1 MRGPRLSC
9 SDHGGQ
15 GKRCL
20 FLGMLV
26 EVAHNP
32 DDPAD
37 QDRCGRDLRAL
48 EPMPGRD
55 RNRDN
60 RESSALVK
68 LPCPSAR
75 KDVASPSR
83 PFNSAEGLMEAD
95 RLNAPLADAGG
106 GRQGQGRGGRGA
118 EVRAAWGAAADP
130 GAEGPGRVAPRSAP
144 AGGGPPQVR
153 PDAGWGYGAAKAAS
167 TALARVISS
176 APGARKLRDKKS
188 GTMPASGAFV
198 EPGRA
203 GLAQSWHHSCC
214 KAPQAGE
221 GVLPQ
226 ERR

>member
-1 MRGPRLSC
+1 MGC
-9 SDHGGQ
+9 SDHGWQ
-15 GKRCL
+15 GKRCPS
-20 FLGMLV
+20 LGMLV
-26 EVAHNP
+26 EVAYNP

-55 RNRDN
+55 RNRDQ

-68 LPCPSAR
+68 LPSPSAR

-83 PFNSAEGLMEAD
+83 PFNSPGGLMEAD

-130 GAEGPGRVAPRSAP
+130 GAEGPGSAAPRIAP

-153 PDAGWGYGAAKAAS
+153 PDAGLGYGAARAEP
-167 TALARVISS
+167 TVLARVISS
-176 APGARKLRDKKS
+176 RPEAMQIQEMIN
-188 GTMPASGAFV
+188 GTWPASGAFV

-203 GLAQSWHHSCC
+203 GLAQSWHHGCC
-214 KAPQAGE
+214 QVAQAGE
-221 GVLPQ
+221 WVLPQ
-226 ERR
+226 ECR

>member
-1 MRGPRLSC
+1 LRGPRLGC

-15 GKRCL
+15 GKRCPS
-20 FLGMLV
+20 LGMLV

-60 RESSALVK
+60 RESSAFVK
-68 LPCPSAR
+68 LPSPSAR

-83 PFNSAEGLMEAD
+83 PINSPGGLMEAD

-118 EVRAAWGAAADP
+118 EVQAAWGAAADP
-130 GAEGPGRVAPRSAP
+130 GAEGPGRVAPRSSQ
-144 AGGGPPQVR
+144 AGGRPPQVR
-153 PDAGWGYGAAKAAS
+153 PDAGWGYGAVTASS
-167 TALARVISS
+167 TALARVIAS
-176 APGARKLRDKKS
+176 APGARKLRHMIRGS
-188 GTMPASGAFV
+188 CRLQG
-198 EPGRA
+198 
-203 GLAQSWHHSCC
+203 HS
-214 KAPQAGE
+214 
-221 GVLPQ
+221 
-226 ERR
+226 